1 MPPNDEI
8 YLMGFVFFIL
18 AISIFGILWMS
29 CELLIIKYKEYKQKE
44 IKTLAE
50 EIYKLISE
58 NSKQNRIYPRNPNK
72 N

>member
-1 MPPNDEI
+1 MTHNDEI

-18 AISIFGILWMS
+18 AIGVFGIIWMS

-58 NSKQNRIYPRNPNK
+58 TQKQKSNK

>member
-1 MPPNDEI
+1 MLSNDEI

-18 AISIFGILWMS
+18 AISVFGILWMS

-44 IKTLAE
+44 IKMLAE

-58 NSKQNRIYPRNPNK
+58 TQKPKSNK

>member
-1 MPPNDEI
+1 MPHNDEI
-8 YLMGFVFFIL
+8 YLMSFVFFIL

-58 NSKQNRIYPRNPNK
+58 TQKPKSNK

>member
-1 MPPNDEI
+1 MPHNDEI
-8 YLMGFVFFIL
+8 YLMCFVFFIL

-58 NSKQNRIYPRNPNK
+58 NSKPKSNK

>member
-1 MPPNDEI
+1 MALNDEI

-18 AISIFGILWMS
+18 AISLFGIIWMS

-44 IKTLAE
+44 IKMLAE

-58 NSKQNRIYPRNPNK
+58 NSKNRISLRNSNK

>member
-1 MPPNDEI
+1 MPHNDEI

-18 AISIFGILWMS
+18 AISIFGIIWMS

-44 IKTLAE
+44 IKMLAE
-50 EIYKLISE
+50 EIYNLISE
-58 NSKQNRIYPRNPNK
+58 NPKNRIYPRNPNK